1 MPAAFDKAV
10 KEGGKVRTITGPNKR
25 FGLKAGEYMHV
36 AFKGGKMERG
46 EVKHK
51 SAKEDAID
59 RHAKRAHKASY

>member
-10 KEGGKVRTITGPNKR
+10 KAGGKVRTITGPNKQ

-36 AFKGGKMERG
+36 VFHGGKMERG

-51 SAKEDAID
+51 SAAAGAMK
-59 RHAKRAHKASY
+59 KK